1 MEVGAARESADAPV
15 QLSVRPI
22 WGTVIRIEIRDAIAD
37 AALDD
42 VWKWFERV
50 DDLFCTW
57 RADSEIS
64 RLARGELDLGDASPE
79 LPEVL
84 DRCERLRITSRGAF
98 DIGFAASTGGPD
110 WPGRCAIDP
119 TGVVKGWAVDRAAE
133 MLRTC
138 GASHFAINAGGD
150 VLVATP
156 PGAEAWRIGIQHPWE
171 RDKTAQVV
179 ELTNGAVATSGD
191 YERGEHVIDPR
202 TGRPAA
208 GLASVTVIASDL
220 ATADGDATAAL
231 ALGRDGMAWLATR
244 PEVVAMGITDDRRV
258 VKTAGFDAVVCCAA
272 LRRAESGEHAGP
284 ELR

>member
-1 MEVGAARESADAPV
+1 MEVGAAHESADVPV

-37 AALDD
+37 TGLDD
-42 VWKWFERV
+42 VWAWFARV
-50 DDLFCTW
+50 DDLFSTW

-64 RLARGELDLGDASPE
+64 RLARGELDIADASEE

-84 DRCERLRITSRGAF
+84 GLCEQLKVSSRGAF
-98 DIGFAASTGGPD
+98 DIGFAASVDDSD

-119 TGVVKGWAVDRAAE
+119 TGVVKGWAVDRAGA
-133 MLRTC
+133 MLRAS
-138 GASHFAINAGGD
+138 GAAHFAVNAGGD
-150 VLVATP
+150 VLVCAP

-202 TGRPAA
+202 TGRAAA
-208 GLASVTVIASDL
+208 GLASVTVITSDL

-231 ALGRDGMAWLATR
+231 ALGREGMAWLATL
-244 PEVVAMGITDDRRV
+244 PDVVAMGITDDRRV
-258 VKTAGFDAVVCCAA
+258 IKTDGFDAYVA
-272 LRRAESGEHAGP
+272 R
-284 ELR
+284 